1 MDMDRSA
8 MYTSLSNRFDKL
20 DEKLDVLVA
29 TMARYEERLA
39 AGNSKFERHEF
50 RLDHIEGRV
59 NGLENAMSALGGKS
73 IVWERAAWIIFS
85 AVVAIIVKFWQY

>member
-1 MDMDRSA
+1 MENA
-8 MYTSLSNRFDKL
+8 LLQQLVNRLDKL

-29 TMARYEERLA
+29 TMAHYDERLS

-59 NGLENAMSALGGKS
+59 NNIENSLSKLGGKN
-73 IVWERAAWIIFS
+73 IIWERAAWIVFS
-85 AVVAIIVKFWQY
+85 AAVALLVKYGQ

>member
-1 MDMDRSA
+1 MENA
-8 MYTSLSNRFDKL
+8 LLQQLVNRLDKL

-29 TMARYEERLA
+29 TMARYDERLS

-59 NGLENAMSALGGKS
+59 NNIENSLSKLGRKN
-73 IVWERAAWIIFS
+73 IIWERAAWIVFS
-85 AVVAIIVKFWQY
+85 AAVALLVKYGQ